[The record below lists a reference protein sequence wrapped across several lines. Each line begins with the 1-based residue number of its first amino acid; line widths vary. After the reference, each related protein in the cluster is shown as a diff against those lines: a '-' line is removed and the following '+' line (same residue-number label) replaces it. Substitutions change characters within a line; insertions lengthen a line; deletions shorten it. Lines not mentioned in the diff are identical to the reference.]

1 MVIPLRYGNTNTFLI
16 KGGKGSVLVDTDYA
30 GTMPAFYKTI
40 KAKGVKV
47 SDITY
52 VLATHYHPDHI
63 GLVSELMDQGVK
75 LVLLESQTRSVHFSD
90 RIFENES
97 RIDYKPI
104 DEKVAL
110 ILRFE
115 ESRSF
120 FEGLGIEGEIIAT
133 LSHSED
139 SISVILDEGICLV
152 GDLEPYEYLEAYED
166 NEKLRKDWEK
176 VISFHPRRVCYAHA
190 NEKLIREMNV
200 GDEAE
205 FDDKFSEIY
214 GSLKYGELIK
224 AHGRRCN
231 EFVGFAADYVEER
244 L

>member
-40 KAKGVKV
+40 
-47 SDITY
+47 
-52 VLATHYHPDHI
+52 
-63 GLVSELMDQGVK
+63 
-75 LVLLESQTRSVHFSD
+75 
-90 RIFENES
+90 
-97 RIDYKPI
+97 

-133 LSHSED
+133 PSHSED

-152 GDLEPYEYLEAYED
+152 GDLEPYEYLEAD
-166 NEKLRKDWEK
+166 RM
-176 VISFHPRRVCYAHA
+176 VS
-190 NEKLIREMNV
+190 
-200 GDEAE
+200 
-205 FDDKFSEIY
+205 
-214 GSLKYGELIK
+214 KYW
-224 AHGRRCN
+224 
-231 EFVGFAADYVEER
+231 
-244 L
+244 